1 MTTTDAGAVAGAR
14 PGMALPAVVRLAL
27 RELRGGLGGFYVF
40 IACVALGVMVITAVG
55 ALSDALRSGL
65 ERQGREIIGGDVTLA
80 RMHARAEPKERAW
93 FAGQGR
99 TSETATLRTMA
110 RRLDGEDQSLAEVKA
125 VDAAYPLVGALKLE
139 EATTVDAAIRTGSG
153 AAVEAILLERLG
165 LKIGDRMSLG
175 KTEVE
180 IRATLAK
187 EPDQLVDRLTYGPR
201 VLVSLDTLEATGL
214 VQPGTL
220 IRWRYALAL
229 NDAAGAV
236 PNSAPATDDAAALVG
251 FRAKVKADLP
261 EAGFT
266 VTDRRDPSP
275 QVSRTL
281 ERLRQFLTLI
291 GLTALLVGGVGVA
304 NAVNTFVDKRRKVI
318 ATMKSVG
325 APSGTVFLIF
335 LIQILAVAA
344 IGVAI
349 GLVLGYLVP
358 GVLQHLYGE
367 ALPVRVEL
375 EVSGRS
381 LAIAALYGLLV
392 ALLFALW
399 PLGRAERVSAAV
411 LFRDEVTSERA
422 WPRLRIVV
430 AMALVLLGLGGVA
443 VLTSESQKLALM
455 FCGGLFVVFAVFL
468 ALGHTVTWLARRAP
482 RSRVPEIALAVGNI
496 GAPGGLAR
504 SVVMSLGAG
513 LSLLVAVALTDSSL
527 VNELTSRLPERS
539 PNYFLLD
546 IAKDDYPGI
555 VTTVGAAS
563 PAAEVSSAPML
574 RGRVVRLKGVPV
586 EEIKAPPEASWVL
599 NGDRGLS
606 YAEAVPDGSKVVA
619 GQWWAADHAGEQL
632 VSFEVDLARK
642 LGLTIGDEVTVNVL
656 GRNITARI
664 SNLREVNWE
673 SLAINF
679 VMVFS
684 PNTLKAAPHNLLATI
699 LLPKGTSLA
708 DEAAI
713 GRRLAKAFPAVT
725 AIRVKDALDA
735 FNAIF
740 VKVMTAVRVAGSV
753 TLVAGALVLAGALV
767 TAQRRRVL
775 EAVILKTLGATRRR
789 IIGVHLVEYLTLAAV
804 TALFAVGL
812 GSIAAWAT
820 LKFVMDVE
828 FTFSWTAVGIALGLA
843 VGLVVLFGGL
853 GTLQVLRA
861 RPVPYLR
868 SE

>member
-1 MTTTDAGAVAGAR
+1 MTTTDAGAVGTSR
-14 PGMALPAVVRLAL
+14 TGMAMPAVVKLAL

-65 ERQGREIIGGDVTLA
+65 ERQGREIIGGDVTVA

-93 FAGQGR
+93 LATHGR
-99 TSETATLRTMA
+99 SSETATLRTMA

-125 VDAAYPLVGALKLE
+125 VDAAYPLVGTLAFQQ
-139 EATTVDAAIRTGSG
+139 ATSVDAAIRTGPG
-153 AAVEAILLERLG
+153 AAVEPILLERLG
-165 LKIGDRMSLG
+165 LKVGDRMRLG
-175 KTEVE
+175 ETEVE
-180 IRATLAK
+180 IRATLTK

-201 VLVSLDTLEATGL
+201 VLVSLDTLQSTGL

-229 NDAAGAV
+229 SNAVGGSSGATDAAV
-236 PNSAPATDDAAALVG
+236 LKG
-251 FRAKVKADLP
+251 FRDKVKAEFP

-325 APSGTVFLIF
+325 APGSTVFQIF

-344 IGVAI
+344 IGVVI
-349 GLVLGYLVP
+349 GLVLGYLIP
-358 GVLQHLYGE
+358 GVLQQLYGG
-367 ALPVRVEL
+367 ALPIRVEL

-381 LAIAALYGLLV
+381 LAVAALYGILV

-411 LFRDEVTSERA
+411 LFRDEVSSESA
-422 WPRLRIVV
+422 WPRARVIAATIVV
-430 AMALVLLGLGGVA
+430 ALGLVAVA
-443 VLTSESQKLALM
+443 VLTAESQKLALM
-455 FCGGLFVVFAVFL
+455 FCGGLFVVFGVFL
-468 ALGHTVTWLARRAP
+468 ALGHAVTWLARRAP
-482 RSRVPEIALAVGNI
+482 RSRIPEIALAVGNI

-504 SVVMSLGAG
+504 SVVLSLGAG
-513 LSLLVAVALTDSSL
+513 LSLLVAVALTDASI
-527 VNELTSRLPERS
+527 VKELTSRLPERS

-546 IAKDDYPGI
+546 IPKDDYAAI
-555 VTTVGAAS
+555 VSTVSAAS
-563 PAAEVSSAPML
+563 PGSEVSSAPML

-586 EEIKAPPEASWVL
+586 EEIKAPPEAAWVL

-606 YAEAVPDGSKVVA
+606 YADAVPEGSKVVA
-619 GQWWAADHAGEQL
+619 GTWWAADYAGEPL
-632 VSFEVDLARK
+632 VSFEADLARK
-642 LGLTIGDEVTVNVL
+642 LGLDLGDEVTVNVL
-656 GRNITARI
+656 GRNITARV

-708 DEAAI
+708 GEAAV
-713 GRRLAKAFPAVT
+713 GRQLGKAFPAVT

-735 FNAIF
+735 FNVIF

-753 TLVAGALVLAGALV
+753 TLFAGALVLAGALV

-789 IIGVHLVEYLTLAAV
+789 IVGAHLVEYVSLASI
-804 TALFAVGL
+804 TALFAVIL
-812 GSIAAWAT
+812 GALAAWAT
-820 LKFVMDVE
+820 LHLVIDVA
-828 FTFSWTAVGIALGLA
+828 FTFSWSAVALALGLA
-843 VGLVVLFGGL
+843 ISLVLLFGGL